1 MARHKEAERI
11 LAAPA
16 PRPWWNQHF
25 TWTAEDD
32 EKLII
37 LASAVA
43 DLNRSALAL
52 GRSADALVWH
62 ARKLGIAVPSE
73 WAKRVR
79 DKRAV

>member
-32 EKLII
+32 EKLKI
-37 LASAVA
+37 LASAVV

-52 GRSADALVWH
+52 GRSAEALVWR
-62 ARKLGIAVPSE
+62 ARKLGIGIPSE
-73 WAKRVR
+73 WAKQVR
-79 DKRAV
+79 NPSA

>member
-1 MARHKEAERI
+1 MARHEEAERI

-25 TWTAEDD
+25 TRTAKDD
-32 EKLII
+32 EKLKI

-52 GRSADALVWH
+52 GRSAEALVWH

-73 WAKRVR
+73 WAKQVR
-79 DKRAV
+79 NPSA